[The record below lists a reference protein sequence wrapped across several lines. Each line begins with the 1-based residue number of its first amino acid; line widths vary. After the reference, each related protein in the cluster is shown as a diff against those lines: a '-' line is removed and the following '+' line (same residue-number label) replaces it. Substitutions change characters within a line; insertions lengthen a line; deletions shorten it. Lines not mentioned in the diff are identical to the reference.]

1 MRFFKKPPYTKQI
14 SISPPEPAPGRSGIA
29 VAATVKN
36 EGSYIAEWLSY
47 HRAVGARH
55 FIIYDDGSTDETLS
69 EIRRVLAPESV
80 TVVPWSLRLV
90 DVSSDQILNSQA
102 IAFSHAILNF
112 GRDYR
117 WMAFIDVDEFLLPK
131 AGNTIEDALSSV
143 NGFPNVSLP
152 WHMFGTSNHVRR
164 PAGPVLQNY
173 TMRSADPLSRKKN
186 ASNFKCVVDPCEV
199 TEVSIHH
206 FKTRQHGENTCN
218 DVGFVATRKGRKKA
232 EFYSNAALQLNHYY
246 SKSKEELDAK
256 LARGPASPASR
267 LRYET
272 RVRTAMDSI
281 EAEMVED
288 AEMIKFLART
298 GLKLS

>member
-1 MRFFKKPPYTKQI
+1 MRLFKKPPYTKQI
-14 SISPPEPAPGRSGIA
+14 SITPPTPAADRAGLA
-29 VAATVKN
+29 VVATVKN

-47 HRAVGARH
+47 HRAVGVRH
-55 FIIYDDGSTDETLS
+55 FILYDDGSTDDTLS
-69 EIRRVLAPESV
+69 EVRRVLQTEDF
-80 TVVPWSLRLV
+80 TIVPWHLRLI

-102 IAFSHAILNF
+102 IAFTHAILNF
-112 GRDYR
+112 GRHYR
-117 WMAFIDVDEFLLPK
+117 WMAFIDADEFLLPK
-131 AGNTIEDALSSV
+131 SGATVEEALSRV

-152 WHMFGTSNHVRR
+152 WHMFGTSNHVKR
-164 PAGPVLQNY
+164 PAGPVLRNY
-173 TMRSADPLSRKKN
+173 TMRGADPLSRKKN

-218 DVGFVATRKGRKKA
+218 DVGRAATRKGRKKPD
-232 EFYSNAALQLNHYY
+232 FYSNAALQLNHYY
-246 SKSKEELDAK
+246 SKSKEELEAK

-281 EAEMVED
+281 ESEMVED
-288 AEMIKFLART
+288 VQMIDFLTRNGIQLA
-298 GLKLS
+298 